1 MPSERDDRTIDP
13 RRAAVIVP
21 TRNAEQLLPGICEA
35 LAGLAVQPGKVL
47 VIDSSSSDATTT
59 VATSCG
65 FDVHV
70 IPQSAFGHGRTRNEA
85 ARLCDFFDFLV
96 YLTQD
101 ARPLGDGWLE
111 AMLAPFVDPQVAL
124 VFGRQLPRPSAG
136 FSERYAREFN
146 YPTSPDRTDADF
158 LDVRGLR
165 AVFCSNSFAAYRR
178 EALQSV
184 SGFPEDLP
192 MGEDMA
198 VALRLLRRGFARVYQ
213 PEACAI
219 HSHDYGLAEQFRRY
233 FDIGAL
239 MTLDP
244 DLSRLH
250 ASTSREGMLY
260 LRSELTA
267 SWREERLR
275 GMCGVLAKTFAK
287 YLGYFIGRRHRLLTR
302 PLCEKMSMHGYYWRQ
317 Q

>member
-1 MPSERDDRTIDP
+1 MPSEHRSIDP

-21 TRNAEQLLPGICEA
+21 TRNAGQLLPGIAKA
-35 LAGLAVQPGKVL
+35 LAGLTVQSGKVL

-59 VATSCG
+59 IAMSCG

-85 ARLCDFFDFLV
+85 ARLCEAFDFLV

-101 ARPLGDGWLE
+101 ACPQGGAWLE
-111 AMLAPFVDPQVAL
+111 ALLAPFVDPQVAL
-124 VFGRQLPRPSAG
+124 VFGRQLPRPTAG

-146 YPTSPDRTDADF
+146 YPSSPDRSDAGS
-158 LDVRGLR
+158 LASRGVR

-184 SGFPEDLP
+184 GGFPEDLP

-198 VALRLLRRGFARVYQ
+198 AALRLLRQGFARVYQ

-219 HSHDYGLAEQFRRY
+219 HSHDYGLTEEFRRY
-233 FDIGAL
+233 FDIGSL
-239 MTLDP
+239 MSLDP

-250 ASTSREGMLY
+250 ASTSREGLRY
-260 LRSELTA
+260 LRSELAA
-267 SWREERLR
+267 SWREAQLP
-275 GMCGVLAKTFAK
+275 GMCAVLAKTVAK
-287 YLGYFIGRRHRLLTR
+287 YIGYFAGRRHRLLTR
-302 PLCEKMSMHGYYWRQ
+302 PLCEKLSMHGYYWRRQ
-317 Q
+317 